1 MSVLTQAKVHELVAS
16 KNVLFDVS
24 ASTPIVEVFNL
35 LEQKNI
41 LSVPVFG
48 QPGSWLGAGGD
59 NIVIGGKQYIGIVS
73 VLDLVACVFRN
84 SSTTSFGINEKALVT
99 TELMK
104 VLGWPV
110 SSAIGS
116 TDESLSLWIEQDD
129 KAVMDA
135 MEQFAKGVHRAL
147 VLPISGLANEV
158 KLLTQTDVVTF
169 LSEKRFQS
177 ASLERI
183 FNSKLKDL
191 HQPDQTKDI
200 VNVSMSDNLI
210 DALNVLLESK
220 VHGVGVVDDEGK
232 LKSVLSVSD
241 LRGMMA
247 PRLAS
252 LRFLTVSDFL
262 QQKEPRRFDEVVP
275 VPFICNHDDRLGI
288 IVEAILQL
296 HFHRVWLIDNKNQPT
311 DVLTLTDIINIVW
324 GNERAAMHSLE

>member
-1 MSVLTQAKVHELVAS
+1 MSVLSQAKVHDLVAS
-16 KNVLFDVS
+16 KKILFDIS
-24 ASTPIVEVFNL
+24 ASTPIVEVFSL

-59 NIVIGGKQYIGIVS
+59 NIIVGGKQYIGIVS
-73 VLDLVACVFRN
+73 ILDLVACVFRN
-84 SSTTSFGINEKALVT
+84 SSTAGFGVNDTALVT

-116 TDESLSLWIEQDD
+116 TDESLSMWIETLN
-129 KAVMDA
+129 VYDA

-147 VLPISGLANEV
+147 VLPVVGSSTEV
-158 KLLTQTDVVTF
+158 KLLTQTDVVSF
-169 LSEKRFQS
+169 LSENRSRSK
-177 ASLERI
+177 SLDHV

-191 HQPDQTKDI
+191 LRPDQKKDL

-210 DALNVLLESK
+210 GALNVLLESK
-220 VHGVGVVDDEGK
+220 VHGVAVVDDDGK

-241 LRGMMA
+241 LRGIEA
-247 PRLAS
+247 PRLPS

-262 QQKEPRRFDEVVP
+262 RQKELRTSDESLS
-275 VPFICNHDDRLGI
+275 VPFICTLEDRLKD
-288 IVEAILQL
+288 VVDTMLQFR
-296 HFHRVWLIDNKNQPT
+296 FHRVWLIDGKNQPN
-311 DVLTLTDIINIVW
+311 DVLTLTDIIHII
-324 GNERAAMHSLE
+324 RAS